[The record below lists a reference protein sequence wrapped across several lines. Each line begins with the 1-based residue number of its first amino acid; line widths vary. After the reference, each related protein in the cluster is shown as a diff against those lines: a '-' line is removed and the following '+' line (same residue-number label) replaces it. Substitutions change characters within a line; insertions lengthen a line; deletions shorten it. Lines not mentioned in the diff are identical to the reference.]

1 MAYRGI
7 KEENRMGAV
16 IIEGIGACF
25 ILLILCVV
33 GISNG
38 AVGAVHLYEKDVQER
53 AIEIGL
59 TTAERIKRN
68 ALIFKL
74 AGLIPLLAFIII
86 SVYCLN
92 GARGFWEPFWQIS
105 VISLMQG
112 LFDRIFIDWYWVGK
126 TKAWDIPGTEDLKPY
141 ISGKPIVIKWVFTLV
156 GYPVLAA
163 IISAVMM
170 IFIK

>member
-1 MAYRGI
+1 
-7 KEENRMGAV
+7 MGAV

-74 AGLIPLLAFIII
+74 AGLIPLLACIII

-92 GARGFWEPFWQIS
+92 GARGFWEPFLQIS
-105 VISLMQG
+105 VISLMEG

-141 ISGKPIVIKWVFTLV
+141 ISGKPVVVKWLFTLV
-156 GYPVLAA
+156 GYPLMAA
-163 IISAVMM
+163 MISAIMM
-170 IFIK
+170 LFVK

>member
-1 MAYRGI
+1 
-7 KEENRMGAV
+7 MGTV
-16 IIEGIGACF
+16 IIEGVGACF

-53 AIEIGL
+53 AIELGL

-74 AGLIPLLAFIII
+74 AGLILLLAFIII
-86 SVYCLN
+86 CVYCVN

-105 VISLMQG
+105 VIALMEG

-141 ISGKPIVIKWVFTLV
+141 ISGKPVVFKWIFTLV
-156 GYPVLAA
+156 GYPLMAA
-163 IISAVMM
+163 IISAIMM
-170 IFIK
+170 LFVK